1 MPFFSWLLGS
11 DKGKIAAA
19 KEEAR
24 VSRGQLATSIVNL
37 DRERT
42 RLEQV
47 MIQMI
52 EERTKDAR

>member
-11 DKGKIAAA
+11 DKRKMAAA

-24 VSRGQLATSIVNL
+24 ISRGHLATSIVNL

-42 RLEQV
+42 RLEKV

-52 EERTKDAR
+52 EERAKDAH